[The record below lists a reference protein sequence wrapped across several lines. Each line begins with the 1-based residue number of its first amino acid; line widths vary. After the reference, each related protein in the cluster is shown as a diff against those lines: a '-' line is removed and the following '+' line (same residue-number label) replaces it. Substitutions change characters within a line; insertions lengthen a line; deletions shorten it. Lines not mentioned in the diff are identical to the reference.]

1 MKSAQI
7 KKYRGREVIK
17 INQSTSEPTVSPG
30 KDFGFNF
37 FEMIRPKQIIH
48 FLI

>member
-7 KKYRGREVIK
+7 KKYGGSEVIE
-17 INQSTSEPTVSPG
+17 INQSTSEPTAFSG

-37 FEMIRPKQIIH
+37 FE
-48 FLI
+48 